1 MNAAAPRVL
10 IRDLG
15 FRPLPDVWVDMQ
27 AFTSERAADT
37 LDEIWFVEHPPVYTL
52 GMRADRRHLL
62 ASGEIPVVQID
73 RGGQVTYH
81 GPGQLVVYVLLDLRR
96 LGFNPRTLVQALES
110 AVIDTVAGY
119 GVTAVARRDAPGI
132 YVAGSKLSA
141 IGLRVRRHCSYHGLA
156 VNVAMDLAPFA
167 GINPCGYEGLE
178 VTDLRTLCG
187 IDELA
192 RFRADLTPHLL
203 TRLKSSRGS

>member
-1 MNAAAPRVL
+1 VNAAAPRVAV
-10 IRDLG
+10 RDLG
-15 FRPLPDVWVDMQ
+15 FRPLPDVWADMQ

-37 LDEIWFVEHPPVYTL
+37 RDEIWFVEHPPVYTL

-96 LGFNPRTLVQALES
+96 LGFNPRTLVQALEN

-132 YVAGSKLSA
+132 YVDGRKLGA

-156 VNVAMDLAPFA
+156 VNVAMDLEPFA

-187 IDELA
+187 VEELA
-192 RFRADLTPHLL
+192 RFRADITPHLL
-203 TRLKSSRGS
+203 ARLKSSRGS